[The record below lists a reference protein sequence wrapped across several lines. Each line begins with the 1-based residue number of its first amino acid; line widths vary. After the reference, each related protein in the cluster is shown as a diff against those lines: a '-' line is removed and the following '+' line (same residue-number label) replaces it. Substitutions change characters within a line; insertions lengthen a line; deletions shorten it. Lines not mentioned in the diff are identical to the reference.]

1 MGQSYSNL
9 PIEIYWTIFDQ
20 FTYLQFSFSIKVY
33 WLLTI
38 YHSFNLQ
45 ARAIIKA
52 EPPFAIMHINEPWT
66 ALSGLSQAEAEG
78 RPLSDSLRLH
88 SSQVRFWSCN
98 YAHACNHVEL
108 LAPVAPCQL
117 FFNLFVFSSQH
128 KHLTALLLIFL
139 QEEQMYALA
148 ADCSIGSAGSAI
160 LMTHSRSA
168 QGEPALIYLK
178 VRRVRM
184 ICIRGY

>member
-1 MGQSYSNL
+1 M
-9 PIEIYWTIFDQ
+9 
-20 FTYLQFSFSIKVY
+20 
-33 WLLTI
+33 
-38 YHSFNLQ
+38 Q

-88 SSQVRFWSCN
+88 SSQVRHWSFN
-98 YAHACNHVEL
+98 YAHSCNHIESWASVIL
-108 LAPVAPCQL
+108 CQ
-117 FFNLFVFSSQH
+117 FFLNSYMSTLQH
-128 KHLTALLLIFL
+128 NHPTALLLIFL

-178 VRRVRM
+178 VRGGRM
-184 ICIRGY
+184 IFIRGYWFTTQ